1 MFRGNR
7 EVYGGGT
14 TFGSSS
20 TVFKSS
26 ISGHS
31 LSNLWCAAHRF
42 CFLGVDIKN
51 AGPTGLPRKWEA
63 LEIWNQHS
71 EQGIG
76 RTGDGWSGEAVGK
89 VKQTKGD

>member
-26 ISGHS
+26 ISGHP

-51 AGPTGLPRKWEA
+51 AGPTGLPRNGKLWRFGNSILNRELA
-63 LEIWNQHS
+63 VQVMDGL
-71 EQGIG
+71 G
-76 RTGDGWSGEAVGK
+76 RPWGK
-89 VKQTKGD
+89 